1 MDIGNEKNMKNM
13 NKNKIKQNKSK
24 LIDFFYEI

>member
-24 LIDFFYEI
+24 LIDFFL